1 MDLRTSRAKSKT
13 DAQRT
18 TKAIEKGNCAHF
30 GCHGSLFIDDTA
42 QHTGPFYAIQGISDG
57 VLDVSGMTHDIVD
70 AADFTIPN
78 GAIIYGDFRV
88 VQLTGGTCLA
98 YYKEG

>member
-1 MDLRTSRAKSKT
+1 MDFKTRSTGKDASK
-13 DAQRT
+13 RIEN
-18 TKAIEKGNCAHF
+18 AIEKASKKQF
-30 GCHGSLFIDDTA
+30 GCCGSAFIDDTSA
-42 QHTGPFYAIQGISDG
+42 YTGPFYAIQGISDG

-98 YYKEG
+98 YYK

>member
-42 QHTGPFYAIQGISDG
+42 QHTGPFYAIQGVLSA
-57 VLDVSGMTHDIVD
+57 VLDVSDMTHDIED
-70 AADFTIPN
+70 AADFTIPD
-78 GAIIYGDFRV
+78 GATIYGDFKV
-88 VQLTGGTCLA
+88 ASLASGTCLA
-98 YYKEG
+98 YKKEN